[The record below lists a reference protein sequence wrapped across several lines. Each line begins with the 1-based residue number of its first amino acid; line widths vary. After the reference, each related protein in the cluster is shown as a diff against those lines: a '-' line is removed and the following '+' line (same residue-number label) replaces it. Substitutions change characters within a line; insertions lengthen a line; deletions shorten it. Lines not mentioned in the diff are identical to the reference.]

1 MSLPWMIGV
10 TAAVPF
16 STSATAESASQAVTL
31 RARDG
36 VSITGLAYTAEHP
49 KAIVLLFHQ
58 ADSSKAEYA
67 TIAPRLVAAGF
78 SALAIDQRSGG
89 SLYGPNET
97 ASRRGKEAS
106 YEQAKPDLEAALD
119 WATAKHLPVVLWGSS
134 YSASLVFE
142 VAAEHPQEV
151 DAVMAFSPGEYFDD
165 TKAVARAAAKV
176 RVPIYVTSA
185 PDTGEVSDAKAILA
199 ASPAR
204 SKTQYVP
211 QFGVHGASTL
221 IEAQDPKGA
230 TENWKHALAF
240 LNALPAPRP

>member
-1 MSLPWMIGV
+1 MSQRWMVG
-10 TAAVPF
+10 AAVAVLF
-16 STSATAESASQAVTL
+16 ATSATAEAASEAVTL

-36 VSITGLAYTAEHP
+36 VSISGLAYTAEHP

-78 SALAIDQRSGG
+78 TALAIDQRSGG
-89 SLYGPNET
+89 SLFGPNET
-97 ASRRGKEAS
+97 ARRLGKEVG

-151 DAVMAFSPGEYFDD
+151 SAVMAFSPGEYFDD
-165 TKAVARAAAKV
+165 MKAVAKAAAKV
-176 RVPIYVTSA
+176 RAPIYVTSA
-185 PDTGEVSDAKAILA
+185 PDAGEVSEAKAILA
-199 ASPAR
+199 ASPAS

-211 QFGVHGASTL
+211 QSGVHGSSTL
-221 IEAQDPKGA
+221 IEAQDPKGSA
-230 TENWKHALAF
+230 ENWKHALAF
-240 LNALPAPRP
+240 LNALPARP